1 MNGNFWLLLTP
12 FSVTRFTRQRIRD
25 AYTSHPVSSAFVC
38 IFYYNKRITFR
49 LLSSMLCFQKSPRH
63 IYFSV
68 FPVIP
73 DIQTDLPAR
82 HPFSLQNKDSGLLQ
96 NNIW

>member
-25 AYTSHPVSSAFVC
+25 AYTSHPVSS
-38 IFYYNKRITFR
+38 
-49 LLSSMLCFQKSPRH
+49 MLCFQKSPRH
-63 IYFSV
+63 ICFSV